1 MLTAIT
7 GALAGLFH
15 VLSGP
20 DHLAAVAPLA
30 ASDRRRGWLAGWTW
44 GVGHASGV
52 VTVAA
57 LAVVLRDLLPP
68 VEAISA
74 WSERLV
80 GAGLIAVGIWA
91 LRRSARVQPAAHAHG
106 SLSHDH
112 LHVQAGPGWMRR
124 LGHAHASFCLGVL
137 HGIAGTSHFLG
148 VLPALALPTRGAAL
162 TYIGAFG
169 AGTVLAMTA
178 FAALVSLTAGAV
190 ARDAGGAHRVMM
202 AAAALLAILVGGVW
216 LIAPQIL

>member
-15 VLSGP
+15 VLAGP

-30 ASDRRRGWLAGWTW
+30 VADRRRGWIAGWTW
-44 GVGHASGV
+44 GIGHASGV

-57 LAVVLRDLLPP
+57 LAVVLRDQLPP
-68 VEAISA
+68 IDVISA

-80 GAGLIAVGIWA
+80 GVALIAVGLWA
-91 LRRSARVQPAAHAHG
+91 LRRSARIAPAPHAHG
-106 SLSHDH
+106 AWSHNH

-124 LGHAHASFCLGVL
+124 IGHAHASFCLGVL

-148 VLPALALPTRGAAL
+148 VLPALALPTRAAAL

-169 AGTVLAMTA
+169 VGTVVAMTA
-178 FAALVSLTAGAV
+178 FAALTGFIAGRRHALV
-190 ARDAGGAHRVMM
+190 AHRAMM
-202 AAAALLAILVGGVW
+202 AAAAVVAIVVGGVW
-216 LIAPQIL
+216 LI